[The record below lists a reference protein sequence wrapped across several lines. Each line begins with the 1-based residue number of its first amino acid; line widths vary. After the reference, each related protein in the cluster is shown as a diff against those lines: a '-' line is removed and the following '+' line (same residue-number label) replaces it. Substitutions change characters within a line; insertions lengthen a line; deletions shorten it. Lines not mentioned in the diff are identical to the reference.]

1 MGYTMTM
8 KNSYATL
15 EDSKVSLDKLTA
27 GEREFLGELTRR
39 QKSGVSYLDFENL
52 YMDPAS
58 PVFAHSKR
66 LGRPVSETPLFQVCA
81 DMAKRLGIQQGFLV
95 REEVVQR
102 YASKTEE
109 RKELTTG
116 EVAKLAS
123 CTDEAV
129 RKAIRT
135 GRLRARRVGHFSL
148 IAESDALAFVR
159 TREAALHPA

>member
-1 MGYTMTM
+1 M
-8 KNSYATL
+8 KNSYMTL
-15 EDSKVSLDKLTA
+15 EESKVSLDKLTA
-27 GEREFLGELTRR
+27 GEREFLGELTQR
-39 QKSGVSYLDFENL
+39 QKNGVSYLDFENI

-66 LGRPVSETPLFQVCA
+66 LGKPASETPLFQICS
-81 DMAKRLGIQQGFLV
+81 DMAERLGIQQGFLV
-95 REEVVQR
+95 REEVVRRDAAQ
-102 YASKTEE
+102 ADE

-116 EVAKLAS
+116 EVAKLAH

-159 TREAALHPA
+159 TRESALHPA

>member
-1 MGYTMTM
+1 M
-8 KNSYATL
+8 KNSYTTL
-15 EDSKVSLDKLTA
+15 EESKVSLDKLTVS
-27 GEREFLGELTRR
+27 EREFLGELAQR

-58 PVFAHSKR
+58 PIFAQSKR
-66 LGRPVSETPLFQVCA
+66 LSKPVSETPLFQVCA
-81 DMAKRLGIQQGFLV
+81 DMAKRLGIQQGFLI

-102 YASKTEE
+102 YASNADE

-116 EVAKLAS
+116 EVARLAD

-135 GRLRARRVGHFSL
+135 GRLRARRVARFSL
-148 IAESDALAFVR
+148 ISESDALAFVR
-159 TREAALHPA
+159 SREGALHPA

>member
-1 MGYTMTM
+1 MAIKSSYT
-8 KNSYATL
+8 TL
-15 EDSKVSLDKLTA
+15 EESKVPLDKLIA
-27 GEREFLGELTRR
+27 AEREFLGELTRR
-39 QKSGVSYLDFENL
+39 QKNGVSYLDFENL

-66 LGRPVSETPLFQVCA
+66 LGKPVSETPLFQVCA

-95 REEVVQR
+95 REEVVR
-102 YASKTEE
+102 TYGAKLEE

-116 EVAKLAS
+116 EVAKLAD

-135 GRLRARRVGHFSL
+135 GRLRARRVGRYSF

-159 TREAALHPA
+159 AREGALHPA